1 MHLNHLVHKTWC
13 KLTWNSLHKKI
24 KLRYIKFT
32 QGKGGAN
39 KCKLRG
45 ITQVD

>member
-1 MHLNHLVHKTWC
+1 MVQANLETHYT
-13 KLTWNSLHKKI
+13 KKI